1 MTVGRWLQR
10 RRDLVGKSKHEL
22 STETGVA
29 VRTFTRWEA
38 GVSVEH
44 FVTVLKVLSA
54 LGYDLEAEPGV
65 LPVSVSA
72 ELVSLRRE
80 LREALVTSTREIE
93 AAIARVQAQPEP
105 R

>member
-1 MTVGRWLQR
+1 MPSREAMAVGRWLQR
-10 RRDLVGKSKHEL
+10 RRDLVGKSQREL

-29 VRTFTRWEA
+29 VRTISRWEA

-44 FVTVLKVLSA
+44 VVTVLKVLSA

-72 ELVSLRRE
+72 ELASLRRE

-93 AAIARVQAQPEP
+93 AALARG
-105 R
+105 